1 MKITVIQKRTG
12 SQYLKNNRCFSTAN
26 ESRIRR
32 AAQSECVCICKL
44 PAHLAQKSVRW
55 KNYFCFMLKLGVN
68 IDHVATLR
76 EARYRGRGFGGPN
89 PVEAARICEAAGAHG
104 ITAHLRE
111 DRRHIQDRDILELR
125 EKIETRLNLEM
136 ANAPAIISIAL
147 KLRPEIV
154 CIVPE
159 RRLEV
164 TTEGGLDVAANEKSL
179 IATRMKMNDAGI
191 EVSLFIAPDEKQI
204 EAAARV
210 GSQFIELHTGAFAES
225 FFCGS
230 QRELAHS
237 EKQDADQSRLTSAA
251 TDFEIELQRL
261 ISGAEQARALG
272 LKVNAGHG
280 LNLENLPLLHRVPH
294 LVELNI
300 GHGIVSRAVMA
311 GLETAVKEMLRLMEN
326 YRG

>member
-1 MKITVIQKRTG
+1 
-12 SQYLKNNRCFSTAN
+12 
-26 ESRIRR
+26 
-32 AAQSECVCICKL
+32 
-44 PAHLAQKSVRW
+44 
-55 KNYFCFMLKLGVN
+55 MLKLGVN

-76 EARYRGRGFGGPN
+76 EARYRGRGFGEPS

-136 ANAPAIISIAL
+136 GNAPEIIAIAL

-164 TTEGGLDVAANEKSL
+164 TTEGGLDVIAAEKSL
-179 IATRMKMNDAGI
+179 AETRLKMNDAGI

-204 EAAARV
+204 AAAARV
-210 GSQFIELHTGAFAES
+210 GSQFIELHTGQFAEE
-225 FFCGS
+225 F
-230 QRELAHS
+230 EA
-237 EKQDADQSRLTSAA
+237 SRKSKVEGRVP
-251 TDFEIELQRL
+251 DFSPSTQLQRL
-261 ISGAEQARALG
+261 ISGAQQAHALG

-280 LNLENLPLLHRVPH
+280 LNYENLPTLFQVPH

-300 GHGIVSRAVMA
+300 GHSIVSRAVFVGM
-311 GLETAVKEMLRLMEN
+311 EKAVKEMLALMKA
-326 YRG
+326 YH